1 MRGAAPTGRETA
13 GEETGEEKNKKKKT
27 TTTTTEE
34 KGMEREEKRNGP
46 SGRNGG
52 KQGSR
57 GIEAAE
63 GGHVVELLSFF
74 VVFWRRVS
82 GGRGYGRVQ
91 GDRVFFFWF
100 FFFY

>member
-1 MRGAAPTGRETA
+1 MRGAAPTGRKTA
-13 GEETGEEKNKKKKT
+13 GEETGEEKNNKKKKK
-27 TTTTTEE
+27 TTTEE
-34 KGMEREEKRNGP
+34 KGMERERKRNGP

-63 GGHVVELLSFF
+63 RGHVGLTF
-74 VVFWRRVS
+74 VFFWRRVS

-91 GDRVFFFWF
+91 GDRVFFLVF
-100 FFFY
+100 FFKRY